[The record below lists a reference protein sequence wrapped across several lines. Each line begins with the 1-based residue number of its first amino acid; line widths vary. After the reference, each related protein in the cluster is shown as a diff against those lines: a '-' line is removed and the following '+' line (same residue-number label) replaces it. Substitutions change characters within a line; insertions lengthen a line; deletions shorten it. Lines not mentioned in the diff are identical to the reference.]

1 LLADGRFLLNLP
13 FLHDRAMILPPPNH
27 PSSAKRA
34 KPKALAKAL
43 AKARA
48 KAESKS
54 SSQSKGKSKSPS
66 TSLPPAK
73 PQIDS
78 KALTHTEQLASAM
91 QLLHKIVQT
100 SGQQILVDPDARPTT
115 KMVYTNGVT
124 LWMLILQRLGGGK
137 TLEEV
142 VSQVLTH
149 DRHLLPDNKRVREN
163 TLSENS
169 AAYAR
174 GRQRL
179 PLDTIQQFSECVCNY
194 LGQISEPIL
203 GSRRLFILDGTT
215 ITLPPTPALRAAY
228 PPAPNQY
235 GESVWPVAML
245 MVANEMQSGCALLPQ
260 VDAMYGEHNASEA
273 EQGRRIVKQ
282 LPAHSIVMADSGFGI
297 YSVAY
302 HSTQSQ
308 HDFLF
313 RLTKSRFRRLQRQ
326 AELIDEGPTHK
337 TYHLH
342 WQPSAKDRKTNP
354 DLPAEVS
361 IEVLVHEVEISPQ
374 LTLYLIT
381 DLEIDGL
388 SAASLYQRRYDVE
401 FDIRDLKVTLD
412 TENIRAKSVEM
423 FKKELYTSVIAYN
436 LVAQF
441 RRQAAELAKIK
452 PRRLSFKGVWTTL
465 KDRLLL
471 QPACSLEQWLERYA
485 EALYRASQKRHPQRK
500 SPRTYPRKAHPR
512 RPKSTKF
519 EKSQRRKKK
528 PDAEQ
533 PPAVEPT

>member
-1 LLADGRFLLNLP
+1 
-13 FLHDRAMILPPPNH
+13 MILPPSDH
-27 PSSAKRA
+27 PARTKRL

-48 KAESKS
+48 SAESKS
-54 SSQSKGKSKSPS
+54 SSKSKGKSKSPS
-66 TSLPPAK
+66 TSVTPDK
-73 PQIDS
+73 PQTDS
-78 KALTHTEQLASAM
+78 KGLTPKEQLVSAM
-91 QLLHKIVQT
+91 RLLHEIVQT
-100 SGQQILVDPDARPTT
+100 SGQQVLIDPDARPSTR
-115 KMVYTNGVT
+115 MIYTHGVT

-142 VSQVLTH
+142 VSQVLTQ

-169 AAYAR
+169 SAYSQ

-179 PLDTIQQFSECVCNY
+179 PLDTIQRFSECVCNH
-194 LGQISEPIL
+194 LGEISEPIL
-203 GSRRLFILDGTT
+203 GSQRVFILDGTT

-235 GESVWPVAML
+235 GESVWPVALL

-260 VDAMYGEHNASEA
+260 VDPMYGEHNASEA
-273 EQGRRIVKQ
+273 EQAQRIVKQ
-282 LPAHSIVMADSGFGI
+282 LPAHSIVMADSNFGI

-313 RLTKSRFRRLQRQ
+313 RLTKSRFKPLRRR
-326 AELIDEGPTHK
+326 AELMDEGPTHK
-337 TYHLH
+337 TYHLD
-342 WQPSAKDRKTNP
+342 WQPSAKDRQTNP
-354 DLPAEVS
+354 DLPAAAS
-361 IEVLVHEVEISPQ
+361 LEVLLHEVEISPQ
-374 LTLYLIT
+374 LTLYLVSN
-381 DLEIDGL
+381 LEIDGL
-388 SAASLYQRRYDVE
+388 SASSVYQRRYDVE

-423 FKKELYTSVIAYN
+423 FRKELYTSVIAYN

-441 RRQAAELAKIK
+441 RRQAAELAQIA

-471 QPACSLEQWLERYA
+471 QPACSVEQWLERYA
-485 EALYRASQKRHPQRK
+485 EALYRASQKKHPQRK

-533 PPAVEPT
+533 SPAVEPP